1 MNRIARVSIVVFAAL
16 VAVVLSLSLAPA
28 SGLRAQGALPGP
40 EGRTSPRGDGAV
52 DRQPPAVFPGA
63 EAVSASAY
71 LAVPG
76 VALHPEDSADVEW
89 AVPGTYYG
97 CIYANSGS
105 GYDWFNAPFT
115 LPPGS
120 TVTSAR
126 VYYYDASSPSS
137 ATFEIVALD
146 LYGDLVAGWYA
157 VSSGSG
163 GFGYVDIPISNL
175 VIDYL
180 HYTYLLWWHP
190 GGVLGDD
197 MMVCSFQLF
206 YNPPGGL
213 NYMPS
218 VLKDY

>member
-40 EGRTSPRGDGAV
+40 EGRTSPRGEGAV
-52 DRQPPAVFPGA
+52 DRQPPAVLPGV
-63 EAVSASAY
+63 EEGSASAY

-76 VALHPEDSADVEW
+76 VALHPEDSADVGW

-97 CIYANSGS
+97 CIYASSGS
-105 GYDWFNAPFT
+105 GNEWFNAALT
-115 LPPGS
+115 LPAGS
-120 TVTSAR
+120 TVTNAR
-126 VYYYDASSPSS
+126 VFYYDATPST
-137 ATFEIVALD
+137 ATFDIVALD
-146 LYGDLVAGWYA
+146 LYGGFVAEWYA
-157 VSSGSG
+157 YSSGSG

-175 VIDYL
+175 VIDYA
-180 HYTYLLWWHP
+180 HYTYLLWWTP

-197 MMVCSFQLF
+197 MMVCSYQLF